1 MDSRRSLPSNAF
13 VGGGNDSGL
22 LSRARMNKS
31 RADRASFKAIAA
43 MIAGTALLLG
53 NDAATKLLTQSYP
66 VGQVIC
72 LRQAATLLVIVPYI
86 MAVSGWT
93 AARVMHWPGQ
103 IFRGLLFVVSSG
115 FMVTSLSLLPLTT
128 VIAITFVSPI
138 FVVLLSAPL
147 LGERVGARRWGAV
160 LIGFMGVLLI
170 VRPGATGFEWVL
182 LLPVATALINGLR
195 DIVTRRLSRS
205 ETSISILLCSTVI
218 VMLGGLATAPFGW
231 HAMDTRGALL
241 ILLAGVCNAGAHF
254 LMIEALRMGE
264 ASLVAPFR
272 YTSFLWALVFGYLL
286 WGEIPG
292 LWVALGVGLIIC
304 GGLFAFR
311 GAATR
316 A

>member
-1 MDSRRSLPSNAF
+1 
-13 VGGGNDSGL
+13 
-22 LSRARMNKS
+22 
-31 RADRASFKAIAA
+31 

-86 MAVSGWT
+86 MVVSGWS
-93 AARVMHWPGQ
+93 AARVVHWPGQ

-147 LGERVGARRWGAV
+147 LGERVGARRWSAV

-195 DIVTRRLSRS
+195 DIVTRRLSRT

-218 VMLGGLATAPFGW
+218 VMLGGLATAPLGW
-231 HAMDTRGALL
+231 NALDARGALL

-292 LWVALGVGLIIC
+292 LWVALGVALIIC

-311 GAATR
+311 GAAR
-316 A
+316 SA